1 MTDTPDLATLFDRYD
16 KAVLAFSGG
25 KDSLVCLVLSDFD
38 PQCPKSRLRVS

>member
-1 MTDTPDLATLFDRYD
+1 MCTPDLESLFDRHE
-16 KAVLAFSGG
+16 KAVAAFSGG